1 MKISSAVVITVWI
14 IRLTWRVTE
23 NINLSRVNKWKHL
36 KKQENLTSCVGSK
49 KIKSCIEKIH
59 SIILCAH
66 EPQPTGIIG
75 WCILFMYIMYVSPGV
90 ESNQNN
96 VTCFDLIRS
105 HQTHLLVKTLESNA
119 WSHWMDSRVSST
131 DNSSLVAQLKISETS
146 EKTEKAYTI
155 YTYGIYG

>member
-1 MKISSAVVITVWI
+1 MQA
-14 IRLTWRVTE
+14 
-23 NINLSRVNKWKHL
+23 L
-36 KKQENLTSCVGSK
+36 KKSNLALK
-49 KIKSCIEKIH
+49 KIH

-75 WCILFMYIMYVSPGV
+75 WCILFMYVMYVSPGV

-105 HQTHLLVKTLESNA
+105 HQTHLLVKTLESND

-131 DNSSLVAQLKISETS
+131 QTTVRLWRNWRFQKLVRKLRKHIRYIRMESMVKLNIINVTPRLNLHTS
-146 EKTEKAYTI
+146 I
-155 YTYGIYG
+155 YFCAT